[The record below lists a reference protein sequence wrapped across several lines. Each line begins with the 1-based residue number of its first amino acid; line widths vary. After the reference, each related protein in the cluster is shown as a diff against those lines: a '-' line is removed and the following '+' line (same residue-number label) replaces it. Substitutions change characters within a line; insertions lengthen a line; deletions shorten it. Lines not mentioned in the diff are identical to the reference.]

1 MEKLLTPQD
10 LADYLDVP
18 IKTLYAWR
26 YRKEGPPSYRIG
38 RHLRYRP
45 SDVEQWIDRRR
56 HP

>member
-56 HP
+56 H

>member
-1 MEKLLTPQD
+1 MVKLLTPQD